1 MNDSPERPALD
12 DQTEEPAFRCAVARP
27 AYRRERVMRHPRIAI
42 IGDTRLHHGEL
53 TDAGAIAIELA
64 TGWPADVGFR
74 SVATH
79 GDAWEELDA
88 LFGAAGITTWLTIRQ
103 PESEPEGKANGH
115 SASIRMGDLLNV
127 DELFGHDLVIV
138 ASRDVALR
146 RFLADLPVHTY
157 PGVRMLS
164 LIHFRDGII
173 TDERLEDLTR
183 FDVIVGGEADF
194 AEIAPAPNGRQPD
207 CAVEA
212 MVPVMEGTNVRAVVS
227 WGKHGAFRCVTRDK
241 PILTI
246 PPHHAPHTGSD
257 APWATFVAA
266 VAMGMALRQGW
277 DETGREATRRFAI
290 RSQALRSERV

>member
-1 MNDSPERPALD
+1 MNDRPERPTLD
-12 DQTEEPAFRCAVARP
+12 DQPGAPTFRRAVADP
-27 AYRRERVMRHPRIAI
+27 AHSGVGLMRHPRIAI

-53 TDAGAIAIELA
+53 TDAGAIAVELA
-64 TGWPADVGFR
+64 SGWPADVGFR
-74 SVATH
+74 SVANH
-79 GDAWEELDA
+79 GEAWEELDA
-88 LFGAAGITTWLTIRQ
+88 LFGAAGITTWLTIR
-103 PESEPEGKANGH
+103 EPERQGESNGH
-115 SASIRMGDLLNV
+115 SASILMGDMLNI
-127 DELFGHDLVIV
+127 DELFNHDLVIV

-164 LIHFRDGII
+164 LVHFREGVIAEED
-173 TDERLEDLTR
+173 LADLTR

-194 AEIAPAPNGRQPD
+194 AEIVPVPDGRQRD
-207 CAVEA
+207 CAIEA
-212 MVPVMEGTNVRAVVS
+212 MVPVIEGTNVRAVVS

-241 PILTI
+241 PMLTI

-257 APWATFVAA
+257 GPWATFVGA

-277 DETGREATRRFAI
+277 DEIGREATRRFAI